1 MLAFQLLGMV
11 LSSIATFAF
20 AGDDFY
26 NIVSS
31 SNIISSE
38 NIEIHTFSGNNSIT
52 TDYFRTLERDG
63 NSILIGGRNIIYS
76 LSVKDMKE
84 NIDQRMIWHPTERSV
99 RDCFIKGKY
108 EEDCQNY
115 IRILKKVDKD
125 QFLVCGTNAYSPL
138 CLRYTRQADGA
149 GFNITETKSGVGQ
162 CPFDPRQNSTHVYVN
177 GELYSGTAVDF
188 QGITRVISKNR
199 LTTRA
204 AVYEQLNDPS
214 FVHSFTY
221 GDFVYFVFREIAI
234 ESLNCGKRV
243 YSRIARVCKNDRG
256 DKKTQTKWT
265 SFLKSRLNCSVPG
278 EYPFYFDEVQSVTN
292 VITGIYG
299 GQIRDIIYAVFTT
312 PPNSVSGSAVCA
324 FSIRSIQDTFDGDF
338 KEQETQKSNWLPMPK
353 NKIPKSRRPGTCVP
367 KDEALPD
374 DEFVGFIQSHTLMD
388 AAVPGFFN
396 RPFVNTLGYH
406 FTKITV
412 DPQVQLQD
420 GRTIDVLFLGTA
432 LSIIKFINVESYDRI
447 DSVEPVII
455 EEIQIFSRPLTIT
468 NMYLMR
474 EEEEEGEEEQ
484 NKGGKLIIIT
494 HDMVKSIA
502 VHRCHKATSCKSCVG
517 LRDPYCG
524 WDVNER
530 KCVSFSAITSMG
542 SNTGGPMIFQN
553 MSGYHYQCF
562 NIDDHKNTVDDDIA
576 DGDNDDDDNDDENFS
591 NDYNDDKYS
600 NDQYNSSTQYNGT
613 SLECSYG
620 DVTQNKNIYSNDSE
634 NGRNNKSNNNDVSND
649 NDSISSESNANT
661 RTVTHPIL
669 AANSVCITKS
679 FFIGIT
685 VGIGV
690 MILIIGFTLGFTFS
704 RRLYIS
710 SRGVSTS

>member
-11 LSSIATFAF
+11 LPSIATFAF

-38 NIEIHTFSGNNSIT
+38 NIEIHTFS
-52 TDYFRTLERDG
+52 
-63 NSILIGGRNIIYS
+63 
-76 LSVKDMKE
+76 
-84 NIDQRMIWHPTERSV
+84 
-99 RDCFIKGKY
+99 
-108 EEDCQNY
+108 
-115 IRILKKVDKD
+115 
-125 QFLVCGTNAYSPL
+125 
-138 CLRYTRQADGA
+138 ADGA

-420 GRTIDVLFLGTA
+420 GRTID
-432 LSIIKFINVESYDRI
+432 NI
-447 DSVEPVII
+447 DS
-455 EEIQIFSRPLTIT
+455 
-468 NMYLMR
+468 
-474 EEEEEGEEEQ
+474 
-484 NKGGKLIIIT
+484 
-494 HDMVKSIA
+494 KSN
-502 VHRCHKATSCKSCVG
+502 S
-517 LRDPYCG
+517 
-524 WDVNER
+524 
-530 KCVSFSAITSMG
+530 
-542 SNTGGPMIFQN
+542 
-553 MSGYHYQCF
+553 
-562 NIDDHKNTVDDDIA
+562 KNTVDSDDI
-576 DGDNDDDDNDDENFS
+576 
-591 NDYNDDKYS
+591 
-600 NDQYNSSTQYNGT
+600 
-613 SLECSYG
+613 
-620 DVTQNKNIYSNDSE
+620 DS
-634 NGRNNKSNNNDVSND
+634 KSNSKNTVDKTYYWQRNVTIVKIVYMDSQPPFLRIEKKIKD
-649 NDSISSESNANT
+649 DSIK
-661 RTVTHPIL
+661 TVNGLVLYAKATD
-669 AANSVCITKS
+669 
-679 FFIGIT
+679 
-685 VGIGV
+685 
-690 MILIIGFTLGFTFS
+690 ILIRKHVAISKAIKALADEHEPHAGTPQCYYTFKEHCSNVKDNYGGFEPFMNTILP
-704 RRLYIS
+704 LLK
-710 SRGVSTS
+710 